1 GMPRS
6 GTSLIE
12 QILSSHPA
20 AYGAGEVNYF
30 AAATGLFTD
39 RARGDYP
46 DMLAKLADADL
57 GSIAEAY
64 LARFTDLPA
73 GVTRI
78 VDKMPSNFLFAGL
91 IHLAL
96 PNARIIHVRRNPI
109 DTCLSCFSQLF
120 SEPQPF
126 SYDLAEL
133 GRYYRAY
140 EALMEHWRAILP
152 DGVMLDVAYEDV
164 VRDFEPH
171 ARKIVAH
178 AGLDWDERCRSFH
191 ETKRPVNTASLVQVR
206 KPLFTG
212 SVGRWRLYGDRLKPL
227 LDALGPAEVQAPVA
241 DEPRAAGGH
250 TDRRHPAFRCRPTRS
265 FADAGGRRGGGGQE
279 APGARRQQ

>member
-1 GMPRS
+1 MLFRS
-6 GTSLIE
+6 
-12 QILSSHPA
+12 
-20 AYGAGEVNYF
+20 GAGEVNYF

-178 AGLDWDERCRSFH
+178 AGLDWDERCR
-191 ETKRPVNTASLVQVR
+191 
-206 KPLFTG
+206 
-212 SVGRWRLYGDRLKPL
+212 
-227 LDALGPAEVQAPVA
+227 
-241 DEPRAAGGH
+241 
-250 TDRRHPAFRCRPTRS
+250 
-265 FADAGGRRGGGGQE
+265 
-279 APGARRQQ
+279 